1 MIEILLYTRPE
12 CRLCDTM
19 KAVVERETRG
29 YPVSMTAVDVDSADE
44 LAREFGADVPVLFV
58 GGKKFAKHR
67 LEPGRLREKL
77 RRERDTAA
85 RGASAGR

>member
-1 MIEILLYTRPE
+1 MIEVRLYTRSG
-12 CRLCDTM
+12 CHLCDIM
-19 KAVVERETRG
+19 KAAVEEEARG
-29 YPVSMTAVDVDSADE
+29 YSVRMTAVDVDSADE

-77 RRERDTAA
+77 RRERDAA
-85 RGASAGR
+85 ASAASAGR